1 MIRPIVT
8 LLFCFSALSTA
19 AMADEIE
26 DIKASALGH
35 FATQN
40 AGDIEGWA
48 LYHTAEHTGFAAGGG
63 ELIESNSREQ
73 LMGRLKPR
81 MDDGLKTDYEFRDLK
96 VKVYGD
102 AAVVTGYVVGTL
114 TQPDGSVQQVNNR
127 RTAVLVKEGGRWRE
141 AHAHNSARTPSLSQ

>member
-1 MIRPIVT
+1 MNRPIVT
-8 LLFCFSALSTA
+8 VLLCFAAMTTA
-19 AMADEIE
+19 AVANEIE
-26 DIKASALGH
+26 DIKASAIGH
-35 FATQN
+35 FTTQN

-81 MDDGLKTDYEFRDLK
+81 MGEGLKTNYEFRDLK
-96 VKVYGD
+96 VKVYGN

-114 TQPDGSVQQVNNR
+114 TQPDGTVQQVNNR
-127 RTAVLVKEGGRWRE
+127 RTAVLVKEEGRWRE
-141 AHAHNSARTPSLSQ
+141 AHAHNSARTILPQ